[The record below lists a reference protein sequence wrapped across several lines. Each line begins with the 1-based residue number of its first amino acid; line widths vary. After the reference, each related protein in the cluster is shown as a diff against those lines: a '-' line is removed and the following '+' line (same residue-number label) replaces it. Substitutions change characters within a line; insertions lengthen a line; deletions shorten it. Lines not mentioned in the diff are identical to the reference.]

1 MPSIL
6 VQLDEPLLRSLNK
19 VAPAAKRQRAEFPCT
34 SPALHSQRFVSRSC
48 VIPLDRLSGLR
59 QLVEEVVHGEE
70 DLGFVGIEDVVIG
83 VGQTDH
89 LS

>member
-1 MPSIL
+1 
-6 VQLDEPLLRSLNK
+6 VK
-19 VAPAAKRQRAEFPCT
+19 VGT
-34 SPALHSQRFVSRSC
+34 DLSPAGAAYPSPCSALDGKHATDVCIALC
-48 VIPLDRLSGLR
+48 VIALGSFSGLR
-59 QLVEEVVHGEE
+59 QLVEEVVHGAD